1 MKTKLSR
8 FCRDE
13 AGYVATLTLIS
24 MPLLLG
30 VSLMIVDAS
39 RGNNLHT
46 DLQNAVDAIA
56 LAGARELD
64 GGADAI
70 DRAEAAMTDLLQ
82 NQARMGDNGSI
93 VIDADQVE
101 WLYFQNI
108 PDNDDEP
115 MDPEADTSDD
125 ASAAYVWVWSKEQP
139 MTTLFPLPASWT
151 TPTVT
156 VAADAV
162 ATYQVGACDVTPMFI
177 CNPFE
182 GQDLSLEE
190 AFAEGQTYSREFRVL
205 KTSSR
210 PGPGNFGLLDTEI
223 PLRTAFATGTSGTC
237 FQQGAV
243 TTKTG
248 VTLGHVNAG
257 LNVRFDVY
265 SGSLKSFDSN
275 SDYRPA
281 VNVRK
286 GAKDTSGNAGCSKFQ
301 SDDPSKA
308 MGFPEG
314 SGYDSSTGMSS
325 SSWDRCA
332 YWTLNHTTP
341 CSTAT
346 SIPSTTHPT
355 STSEP
360 PSRYDVYNYEIAN
373 NLVADKAGNKSNG
386 ENGVPRCYG
395 GASNTLTTVPDR
407 RVIFAAVVNC
417 GEHDVSGK
425 VTLEADAFVSIF
437 LTNPIEKEDNSKD
450 DEDTSAAEK
459 PIRFEIVDV
468 TGNSGNGTLDTFLR
482 QEAQLVR

>member
-1 MKTKLSR
+1 MNTKLRR
-8 FCRDE
+8 FSGDE
-13 AGYVATLTLIS
+13 SGYVTALTLIA

-30 VSLMIVDAS
+30 FSLMVIDVS

-82 NQARMGDNGSI
+82 NQARMGDNGSLI
-93 VIDADQVE
+93 IDADQVKWRFFE
-101 WLYFQNI
+101 EI
-108 PDNDDEP
+108 PADDDDP
-115 MDPEADTSDD
+115 MDPEEATIDD
-125 ASAAYVWVWSKEQP
+125 HAAAYVWVWSNEQP
-139 MTTLFPLPASWT
+139 MTSLFPLPTTLASS
-151 TPTVT
+151 TVDIW
-156 VAADAV
+156 ADAV

-182 GQDLSLEE
+182 DDDLSLEE
-190 AFAEGQTYSREFRVL
+190 AFAQGETYSREFRVL

-237 FQQGAV
+237 FQQEAV

-265 SGSLKSFDSN
+265 SGSLKSFDSD
-275 SDYRPA
+275 SAYRPA

-286 GAKDTSGNAGCSKFQ
+286 GAKDTSGSAGCGKFQ

-308 MGFPEG
+308 MGFPAG
-314 SGYDSSTGMSS
+314 LSYDSSTGMSGPD
-325 SSWDRCA
+325 WDRSA
-332 YWTLNHTTP
+332 YWSLNHS
-341 CSTAT
+341 STLPT
-346 SIPSTTHPT
+346 IPSATHPT
-355 STSEP
+355 STTAS

-373 NLVADKAGNKSNG
+373 NLVADKAGGKANG
-386 ENGVPRCYG
+386 ETGVPRCYKG
-395 GASNTLTTVPDR
+395 DSDTLTTDPDR
-407 RVIFAAVVNC
+407 RIIFAAVVNC
-417 GEHDVSGK
+417 GAHDLTGK
-425 VTLEADAFVSIF
+425 TTVEADAFVSAF
-437 LTNPIEKEDNSKD
+437 LTNPIEKEDKSKD
-450 DEDTSAAEK
+450 DEDTTAAEK